1 MNYKIE
7 MEFVIEEIKKYFED
21 STSKKAI
28 LGISGG
34 KDSTV
39 CAMLLGFAIG
49 FENVIG
55 VMMPNGEQTDIDDSI
70 FVCDCLGLDSRYV
83 NIEDTY
89 NSIIASIS
97 DGLTVPAL
105 YNIPPRIRMIVLR
118 AIGQTYGARLVGTG
132 NLSEY
137 CIGWCTLD
145 GDMAHDNL
153 MPLINYT
160 STEVREIG
168 LCLVEKFFENDKH
181 KYEFTRGAT
190 VKTVM
195 TDLVWKTPSD
205 GLTGRSDEE
214 NFGFTYKDLDAY
226 IKEYTCGNEEID
238 DIIADRIKK
247 SEFKRV
253 RRWVPE
259 FSQEELDELMEE

>member
-70 FVCDCLGLDSRYV
+70 FVCDCLGLDYRYV

-89 NSIIASIS
+89 NSVIASIS

-105 YNIPPRIRMIVLR
+105 YNIPPRVRMTVLR
-118 AIGQTYGARLVGTG
+118 AIGQTYGARLVSTG

-153 MPLINYT
+153 TPLINYT

-181 KYEFTRGAT
+181 KYEFARGET
-190 VKTVM
+190 TKTVM